1 MRPFNIEQLMS
12 SNVELPKNIKR
23 RLLRSIERPIAGVLQ
38 LVAYI
43 PHPVRVALLTLIY
56 WIMVSL
62 SSRYRRIVYRN
73 IGQVFPEMNGSERR
87 ALLWDS
93 ARPFARMVSDL
104 LRIGSVDASWF
115 EKHVVVEHLDE
126 LRVIVSKQPVLYLG
140 GHIGSF
146 DLMVAAFGVFVQPI
160 DFIVRE
166 SQSPA
171 VEEWSARVRTRFGN
185 GVIPR
190 SGGLRKILSQMIKG
204 RAVGFL
210 FDQNVTRNNAVF
222 VDWFGRLAAT
232 TVAPGLVAERMR
244 CPVIILSI
252 RFEGSDR
259 YTVRWQ
265 QLNSKTIYDESLSV
279 SEVREKVTLE
289 AIKALE
295 KVIREQP
302 EDWFWLHRRWKTSP
316 EERIPEDFY

>member
-1 MRPFNIEQLMS
+1 MS
-12 SNVELPKNIKR
+12 SKVELNKNVKR
-23 RLLRSIERPIAGVLQ
+23 RVLRSIERPIAGVLR
-38 LVAYI
+38 LVEYI
-43 PHPVRVALLTLIY
+43 PHSIRVALLTLGY
-56 WIMVSL
+56 WTLVCL
-62 SSRYRRIVYRN
+62 SSRYRKIVYRN
-73 IGQVFPEMNGSERR
+73 IDQVFPDMNVSEQR

-104 LRIGSVDASWF
+104 LRISSIDASWF
-115 EKHVVVEHLDE
+115 EEHVVVERKDE
-126 LRVIVSKQPVLYLG
+126 LRTIVSKQPVLYLG

-171 VEEWSARVRTRFGN
+171 VEEWSSRVRTRFGN

-222 VDWFGRLAAT
+222 ADWFGRLAAT
-232 TVAPGLVAERMR
+232 TIAPGLVAERMR
-244 CPVIILSI
+244 CPIIILSI
-252 RFEGSDR
+252 RYDGSDR
-259 YTVRWQ
+259 YTIRWQ
-265 QLNSKTIYDESLSV
+265 HLDHNIIYDEALSV
-279 SEVREKVTLE
+279 GEVRKKVTSE
-289 AIKALE
+289 AVKALE

-316 EERIPEDFY
+316 EGTPEDFY